1 MRLICYAEESCL
13 HVKYQKPSYADRYK
27 PWPMPFYQAA
37 LLNIIF
43 AFYFGASHS
52 APSNGVAHK
61 FLRKKFF
68 YLGQGFY
75 AVF

>member
-1 MRLICYAEESCL
+1 
-13 HVKYQKPSYADRYK
+13 
-27 PWPMPFYQAA
+27 MPFYQAA
-37 LLNIIF
+37 LLNIVF